1 MNNIAKLNMSTLSII
16 DNEEINLGGF
26 ENSLSIDHYSN
37 AKFSSSTLLG
47 FSIEVSPSTVPLFEE
62 EDFHVVIRE
71 KVNLASDGPY
81 ENAVTK
87 IGSKEYEN
95 KKINKLKTLPRGFKE
110 IKGYN

>member
-1 MNNIAKLNMSTLSII
+1 LKTVFQLII
-16 DNEEINLGGF
+16 ILMRNLV
-26 ENSLSIDHYSN
+26 L
-37 AKFSSSTLLG
+37 
-47 FSIEVSPSTVPLFEE
+47 
-62 EDFHVVIRE
+62 
-71 KVNLASDGPY
+71 PY